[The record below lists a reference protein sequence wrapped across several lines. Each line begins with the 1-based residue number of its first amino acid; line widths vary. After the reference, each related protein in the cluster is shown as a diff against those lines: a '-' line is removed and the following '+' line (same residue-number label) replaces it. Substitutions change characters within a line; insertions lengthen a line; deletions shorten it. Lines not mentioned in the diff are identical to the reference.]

1 MKRFESI
8 ANPQMI
14 VAFICA
20 TFGMIS
26 FCSAFF
32 DLGTDSVLA
41 MAVIRLVLGT
51 IYFLGALINIFKGI
65 PSGNLNLIFA
75 VCFGLFAGSNMMI
88 SSLHEYLGV
97 DVEPL
102 IYGIIQIFAAAY
114 LFALLPVMRRFPLLN
129 WASLL
134 CAASGLL
141 SQGLCVVLGQP
152 WLNLCG
158 GIFFLLFSLF
168 NIYIGFHAVIP
179 SLPDGPEMELIL
191 KIWKKRF

>member
-1 MKRFESI
+1 MNRFDSL
-8 ANPQMI
+8 ASPQMI

-32 DLGTDSVLA
+32 DLGTDSILA

-51 IYFLGALINIFKGI
+51 VYFLGALINIFKGI
-65 PSGNLNLIFA
+65 PAGNLNLIFS

-97 DVEPL
+97 DIQPL
-102 IYGIIQIFAAAY
+102 IYGIVQVFAAAY
-114 LFALLPVMRRFPLLN
+114 LYALLPVMRQFPLIN
-129 WASLL
+129 WNALL

-141 SQGLCVVLGQP
+141 CQGLCVLLGQP
-152 WLNLCG
+152 WLNLAG
-158 GIFFLLFSLF
+158 GVFFLIFSLL
-168 NIYIGFHAVIP
+168 NIYIGFQAVIP
-179 SLPDGPEMELIL
+179 SLPGGPQMKTVFSRRQKES
-191 KIWKKRF
+191 